1 MELVTPGIG
10 LFFWAAITF
19 TVVLVL
25 LRQFAWKP
33 IMAAVKEREVN
44 IEASL
49 AQAEAARQQMAQ
61 LKNENEK
68 LLQEARLE
76 RDRIL
81 KSAQEA
87 SVRMIDEARDKARS
101 EGQRELEQA
110 KAAIQNEKMAAITE
124 LKAQVAL
131 LSVEIAE
138 QVLRR
143 ELADEAAQQQLVK
156 EYLQEVQLN

>member
-19 TVVLVL
+19 IIVLIL

-33 IMAAVKEREVN
+33 IMSAVKEREAN

-61 LKNENEK
+61 LKNDNEK

-87 SVRMIDEARDKARS
+87 SARMIDEARDKARA

-110 KAAIQNEKMAAITE
+110 KATIQNEKMAAITE
-124 LKAQVAL
+124 LKAQVAV

-143 ELADEAAQQQLVK
+143 ELSDEASQQQLVK